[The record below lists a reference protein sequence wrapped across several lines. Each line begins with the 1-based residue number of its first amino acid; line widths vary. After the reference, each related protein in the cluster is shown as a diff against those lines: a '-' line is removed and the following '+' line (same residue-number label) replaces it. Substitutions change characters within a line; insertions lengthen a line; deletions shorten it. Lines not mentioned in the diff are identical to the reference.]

1 MIGRIRNAAFST
13 SAKWTALAV
22 TVLCIATVCSAAH
35 VSCAATLDISAPS
48 AILVEAHTG
57 KVLFE
62 KDADTQRPPA
72 SMTKIM
78 TLLLVMEALD
88 RGQMSTDDVVT
99 ASENAA
105 RMGGTQIWLA
115 AGEQMTVD
123 DLLKSVAIASAN
135 DAAVALGEHVSGAEE
150 VFVGLMN
157 KRAVELGATNTVFV
171 NPTGLLRGGGGPEN
185 LTTARDLA
193 IMSLGLLNYP
203 RVLDYTSIWID
214 QVRGGNPVLN
224 NTNRFV
230 RYYEGCDGLKTGYIE
245 SSKHCLTATAKR
257 GDLRL
262 VSVVMGAATSDAR
275 YDDTRK
281 LLDYGFANYQAVPI
295 AKAGQVLGAAPVSKG
310 ELETVPVSPRSDFAI
325 VLQKSES
332 RDVQQELVWTE
343 RLTAPIAEGQVVGSL
358 VVSKDGQVLGSVDL
372 VATEAVKRGHPV
384 KLFFRSVRK
393 LFGMVFR

>member
-1 MIGRIRNAAFST
+1 MIGQIRNAAFSA
-13 SAKWTALAV
+13 SAKRTALAV
-22 TVLCIATVCSAAH
+22 TVLCKATVFGAVQVC
-35 VSCAATLDISAPS
+35 CAAAPDISAPS

-57 KVLFE
+57 QVLFE
-62 KDADTQRPPA
+62 KDADTPRPPA

-78 TLLLVMEALD
+78 TMLLVMEALN
-88 RGQMSTDDVVT
+88 RGQISLDDVVT
-99 ASENAA
+99 TSENAA

-115 AGEQMTVD
+115 AGEQMNVD

-157 KRAVELGATNTVFV
+157 ARAVELGAKNTVFV
-171 NPTGLLRGGGGPEN
+171 NPTGLPRGGGGPEN

-193 IMSLGLLNYP
+193 IMSLELLKYP
-203 RVLDYTSIWID
+203 AVLDYTSIWID

-224 NTNRFV
+224 NTNRLV

-245 SSKHCLTATAKR
+245 ASKHCLAATAKR

-262 VSVVMGAATSDAR
+262 ISVVMGASTSTAR

-281 LLDYGFANYQAVPI
+281 LLDYGFANYRAIPI
-295 AKAGQVLGAAPVSKG
+295 AEAGQVLGEAPVSKG
-310 ELETVPVSPRSDFAI
+310 VLETVPVSPRSDFA
-325 VLQKSES
+325 VALKKSES
-332 RDVQQELVWTE
+332 PDVQQELIWTE
-343 RLTAPIAEGQVVGSL
+343 RLTAPVEEGQVIGTL
-358 VVSKDGQVLGSVDL
+358 VVSKDGRVLGSVDL
-372 VATEAVKRGHPV
+372 VATEAVQRGHPV
-384 KLFFRSVRK
+384 KLFFRSVKR

>member
-1 MIGRIRNAAFST
+1 MLGQIQNAAFST
-13 SAKWTALAV
+13 SARWTALAV
-22 TVLCIATVCSAAH
+22 LVLCTAMVCNAVGMCSAA
-35 VSCAATLDISAPS
+35 SLDISAPS

-57 KVLFE
+57 QVLYE

-78 TLLLVMEALD
+78 TMLLVMEALAK
-88 RGQMSTDDVVT
+88 GQISLDDVVST
-99 ASENAA
+99 SENAA

-115 AGEQMTVD
+115 AGEEMCVD

-135 DAAVALGEHVSGAEE
+135 DAAVALGEHVSGAHE

-157 KRAVELGATNTVFV
+157 RRAAELGASNTVFV
-171 NPTGLLRGGGGPEN
+171 NPTGLPSGGGGPEN

-193 IMSLGLLNYP
+193 IMSLELLEHSEI
-203 RVLDYTSIWID
+203 LDYTSIWID

-224 NTNRFV
+224 NTNRLV
-230 RYYEGCDGLKTGYIE
+230 RYYEGCDGLKTGYIDA
-245 SSKHCLTATAKR
+245 SKHCLTATARR

-262 VSVVMGAATSDAR
+262 VSVVLGASTSTGR

-295 AKAGQVLGAAPVSKG
+295 AEAGQVIGEAEVSRG
-310 ELETVPVSPRSDFAI
+310 EFETVPVSPRSDFTV
-325 VLQKSES
+325 VLAKSES
-332 RDVQQELVWTE
+332 RDVHQELIFSE
-343 RLTAPIAEGQVVGSL
+343 KITAPIVEGQVVGAL
-358 VVSKDGQVLGSVDL
+358 VVSKDDRILGSVDL
-372 VATEAVKRGHPV
+372 VATQDVQKGHPI
-384 KLFFRSVRK
+384 KLFFRSVRR